1 MFYQLEH
8 IGAAGSLKREEGE
21 NFSYPA
27 HLHQC
32 FELILL
38 KEGEMTVDVD
48 GKSYAME
55 KGSALL
61 IFPNQIHSMA
71 SRQSRHTLFIF
82 SQDTVGA
89 FYSDK
94 AGTVPVSG
102 LFFPSAPCLA
112 LLEALSEKS
121 TLLERKGALY
131 TVSAEFD
138 RTAEYTAA
146 APDRENIL
154 SRVLSYVEEHF
165 KEPLSVED
173 AARSIHYNGE
183 YLARLFKSKMG
194 LSFHRYVNLRRLNYA
209 AYLLANT
216 DATCVSCALE
226 SGFASLRSFN
236 RNFKKEFGITP
247 AEYKRS
253 SE

>member
-21 NFSYPA
+21 NFSYPT

-48 GKSYAME
+48 GAVYRME
-55 KGSALL
+55 KGSALF
-61 IFPNQIHSMA
+61 IFPNQIHSMT
-71 SRQSRHTLFIF
+71 SHQSRHTLFIF
-82 SQDTVGA
+82 SQDTVRA

-102 LFFPSAPCLA
+102 LFFPSEVCLA
-112 LLEALSEKS
+112 LLDTLSEKS

-138 RTAEYTAA
+138 RGAEYTAA

-165 KEPLSVED
+165 KEPLTVED
-173 AARSIHYNGE
+173 VARSIHYNGE
-183 YLARLFKSKMG
+183 YLARLFQRKMG
-194 LSFHRYVNLRRLNYA
+194 LSFHRYVNMRRLNHA

-216 DATCVSCALE
+216 DATCVACAME

-247 AEYKRS
+247 VEYKARK
-253 SE
+253 

>member
-21 NFSYPA
+21 NFSYPS

-38 KEGEMTVDVD
+38 KEGEMTVEVD
-48 GKSYAME
+48 GASYRME

-71 SRQSRHTLFIF
+71 SEHSRHTLFIF
-82 SQDTVGA
+82 SQDTVRA

-94 AGTVPVSG
+94 AGRVPRSS
-102 LFFPSAPCLA
+102 LFFPSQTCLA
-112 LLEALSEKS
+112 LLESLSGQS
-121 TLLERKGALY
+121 SLLERKGTLY

-138 RTAEYTAA
+138 REAEYVAA
-146 APDRENIL
+146 AQDRENIL
-154 SRVLSYVEEHF
+154 SLVLSHVEEHF
-165 KEPLSVED
+165 KEPLTVED
-173 AARSIHYNGE
+173 AARSVHYNGE
-183 YLARLFKSKMG
+183 YLSRLFKSKMG
-194 LSFHRYVNLRRLNYA
+194 IPFHRYVNIRRLNHA
-209 AYLLANT
+209 AYLLANS
-216 DATCVSCALE
+216 DATCVSCAME

-247 AEYKRS
+247 VEYKARK
-253 SE
+253 